1 MEKKKMSLT
10 NKMLIA
16 LILGIGTGFLLQV
29 TPELTVF
36 GFSIRDDLI
45 LGGILRLVGQL
56 FLNGL
61 FMIVTPLILISL
73 VVGITSIPDPKK
85 VGRIGGKLTAFYL
98 LSTFPAI
105 GAAMF
110 FGWLI
115 NPAASV
121 GAYVEGT
128 PNIGE
133 PLGVVQILINIIP
146 RQPFG
151 ALATGQTL
159 SVIFIAVAL
168 GLAILAV
175 GKPAEPVKR
184 LFVAS
189 NEVIMKITSIIMK
202 FAPYGVFA
210 LIAHTFEG
218 LSLSAIGA
226 LFMFVLTVWIALAF
240 HAIFI
245 YGGALKLLVG
255 KDPHTGRS
263 VSLRI
268 LFKKIAP
275 ALAFAFSSASSAATL
290 PVTMKCGRNLGFKRE
305 MVAVT
310 FPAGVTLNMDGTAIF
325 QGVAVIFLA
334 GFTGFALDAGMILTV
349 LITATLATLGAA
361 GVPGAGMIMLS
372 VVLTSIGM
380 DPAHIAIIFGIDRI
394 VDMPRTAINVC
405 GDFIYGMIVAKQE
418 DMIDWE
424 QFNNP
429 TDISQIP
436 EIDLAELSVDET
448 V

>member
-1 MEKKKMSLT
+1 
-10 NKMLIA
+10 
-16 LILGIGTGFLLQV
+16 
-29 TPELTVF
+29 
-36 GFSIRDDLI
+36 
-45 LGGILRLVGQL
+45 
-56 FLNGL
+56 
-61 FMIVTPLILISL
+61 
-73 VVGITSIPDPKK
+73 
-85 VGRIGGKLTAFYL
+85 
-98 LSTFPAI
+98 
-105 GAAMF
+105 MF

-115 NPAASV
+115 NPAGHV

-159 SVIFIAVAL
+159 SVIFIAIAI

-184 LFVAS
+184 LFVSS
-189 NEVIMKITSIIMK
+189 NEIIMKITSVIMK

-210 LIAHTFEG
+210 LIAHTFAG
-218 LSLSAIGA
+218 LGLSAILA

-240 HAIFI
+240 HTIVI

-263 VSLRI
+263 VSLRV

-305 MVAVT
+305 MVAIT

-334 GFTGFALDAGMILTV
+334 GFTGFALDMGMVLTI

-380 DPAHIAIIFGIDRI
+380 DPAHIVIIFGIDRI

-429 TDISQIP
+429 TDISQIADVSLEEP
-436 EIDLAELSVDET
+436 IDET